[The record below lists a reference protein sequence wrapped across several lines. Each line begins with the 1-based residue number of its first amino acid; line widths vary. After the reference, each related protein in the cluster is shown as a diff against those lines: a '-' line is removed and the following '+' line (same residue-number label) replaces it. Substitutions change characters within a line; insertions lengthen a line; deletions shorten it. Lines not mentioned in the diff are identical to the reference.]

1 MSYIPCEFCNGR
13 HLEFRQKMWDAL
25 LDEGITPERFI
36 DEDPQGRLD
45 LIRQGFRLS
54 EEDSIIVNLDDDA
67 EIDIV
72 GWEKLGNLMTYPLRA
87 GVENVLKQCLEERV
101 FQKSESLEELV
112 PISIGSLGINKD
124 FPVNNILL
132 F

>member
-1 MSYIPCEFCNGR
+1 MSQIN
-13 HLEFRQKMWDAL
+13 K
-25 LDEGITPERFI
+25 
-36 DEDPQGRLD
+36 
-45 LIRQGFRLS
+45 S
-54 EEDSIIVNLDDDA
+54 KEDSIIVNLDDDA

-112 PISIGSLGINKD
+112 PISIGSLGMAIE
-124 FPVNNILL
+124 
-132 F
+132 